1 MNPNIYSLNRIIEYD
16 THDKREGKFFF
27 ILHEIIGYLM
37 MCFVIYFIQLQIR
50 KVRRTGT
57 KLDYFQ
63 LFFHSLVVLF
73 FALDQVTSYSNI
85 RIIYIKVG
93 DAQPAEEY
101 FYIIFSAILIVLAY
115 FCFLI

>member
-1 MNPNIYSLNRIIEYD
+1 
-16 THDKREGKFFF
+16 
-27 ILHEIIGYLM
+27 M
-37 MCFVIYFIQLQIR
+37 MCLVVYFIQLQVR
-50 KVRRTGT
+50 KIRRTGT

-73 FALDQVTSYSNI
+73 FALDQITTFSNI

-93 DAQPAEEY
+93 DAEPAEEY
-101 FYIIFSAILIVLAY
+101 LYIIFSAVLIVLAY